1 MRKKGQNFLVDCK
14 VLQRIADYAGLGPS
28 DCVLEI
34 GPGTGN
40 LTEVL
45 SRRAGSVYAIEVDKG
60 LANNL
65 MGRFDNVEVIPG
77 DALKV
82 EFPPY
87 NKIVSNLPFQ
97 ISSKITYRLLQR
109 SFDLAVLMYQKEF
122 ARRMIAPAGSA
133 DYGRLSMIVGFYAAP
148 EILESVPRT
157 AFRPVPQ
164 VGSSIV
170 RLHLRP
176 EATTKVA
183 FDNFMKLATGLFSHR
198 RKKLSSA
205 LEAIGVAKESLT
217 GLDRSL
223 LDRRPEELG
232 PEEAGQLAQKINFL
246 TKR

>member
-1 MRKKGQNFLVDCK
+1 MRKKGQNFLVDCN

-82 EFPPY
+82 ELPSY
-87 NKIVSNLPFQ
+87 NKIVSNLPYQ

-109 SFDLAVLMYQKEF
+109 PFELAVLMYQKEF
-122 ARRMIAPAGSA
+122 ARRMIAPVGSA
-133 DYGRLSMIVGFYAAP
+133 DYGRLSMIVGFYATP
-148 EILESVPRT
+148 EILGNVPRT

-232 PEEAGQLAQKINFL
+232 PEEAGHLAQKINFL

>member
-1 MRKKGQNFLVDCK
+1 M
-14 VLQRIADYAGLGPS
+14 QRIADYAGLGPS

-109 SFDLAVLMYQKEF
+109 PFDLAVLMYQKEF